1 MFVRKSYTADDAREI
16 GWSRNSQAAYQGRDL
31 APVTDLRAIMK
42 GVLQDQFSL
51 GERVLAETVFRTVP
65 R

>member
-1 MFVRKSYTADDAREI
+1 MFVRKSYTAEDAREI

-31 APVTDLRAIMK
+31 APVTHLRAIMK
-42 GVLQDQFSL
+42 GVLQDQFGL
-51 GERVLAETVFRTVP
+51 GERVLTETVFRTVP